1 MDNINRSILILD
13 DNLTVCLMLKSWLV
27 KRGFTVDT
35 ATNVTEAKQKVKLQL
50 FDLILSDIRMPDADG
65 FSFLSWVKKYDSGI
79 LVIMMTG

>member
-65 FSFLSWVKKYDSGI
+65 FSFL
-79 LVIMMTG
+79 